1 MENLTGN
8 TAGNIPAEAGQNPA
22 SAGYARGRQ
31 DFTCPSCGKNTVEF
45 MGKPDTE
52 RARLGVCPACGFH
65 QRLEPRERIALLA
78 DGGSFVEFDP
88 ALESV
93 DPIGMPGY
101 PEKLAE
107 AREKTGEREA
117 VVTGKC
123 AIEGRVAIVAVMSFK
138 FIGGSMGSVVGEKI
152 SRAMLRG
159 AEERLPVIVFTASGG
174 ARMQEGVFSLM
185 QMAKTSAAAADLE
198 EAGQPLFIVLCDPT
212 TGGVTASFAMLG
224 NVTLAEPRA
233 LVGFAGARVIENTI
247 KQKIPED
254 LQKAETQLRDG
265 FVDAIVSRDAH
276 RKVLSYLIDAHRK
289 GGASIASSVTSVNAT
304 GVSGVAQT
312 NSANR
317 ASGATVADADLE
329 AIAHPG
335 VPVWDRI
342 SMARR
347 RDRPG
352 TPDYIKLLFDEFIE
366 LSGDHVCG
374 EDASICGG
382 IAKFGDRYVTV
393 IGPRKGKNTEDT
405 IRFNFGMPNPEG
417 YRKALRLAR
426 EAELFGRP
434 VITFIDTAGAFP
446 GISAEQHGIG
456 EAIARN
462 LKEFSRLEVPV
473 LCFVIGEGGSGGAL
487 ALGVADRVYMLENA
501 YYTVITPEGFA
512 SILMRNTVAVHESVE
527 LMKIMSEDLKEYG
540 LVDGVIPEPEGGA
553 QADPGFVASR
563 IRALLDR
570 DLACLEELDPAT
582 LVAGRKA
589 KFRAMG
595 AFKE

>member
-1 MENLTGN
+1 METQPVYGAGIGSAPAQGATG
-8 TAGNIPAEAGQNPA
+8 
-22 SAGYARGRQ
+22 RR
-31 DFTCPSCGKNTVEF
+31 DFTCPSCGKASVDFANESDAECV
-45 MGKPDTE
+45 
-52 RARLGVCPACGFH
+52 RHGVCPACGFH
-65 QRLEPRERIALLA
+65 QRLEPRERIALVA
-78 DGGSFVEFDP
+78 DAGSFVEFD
-88 ALESV
+88 ATLESV

-107 AREKTGEREA
+107 ARAKTGEREA
-117 VVTGKC
+117 VVSGKC
-123 AIEGRVAIVAVMSFK
+123 AIEGRPAVVAAMSFK
-138 FIGGSMGSVVGEKI
+138 FIGGSMGSAVGEKI

-159 AEERLPVIVFTASGG
+159 AAERLPVIVYTASGG
-174 ARMQEGVFSLM
+174 ARMQEGVYSLM

-247 KQKIPED
+247 RQKIPED
-254 LQKAETQLRDG
+254 LQRAETQLKDG
-265 FVDAIVSRDAH
+265 FVDAIVSRVEH
-276 RKVLSYLIDAHRK
+276 RKVLSYLIDAHRSGASLTAGDS
-289 GGASIASSVTSVNAT
+289 GGA
-304 GVSGVAQT
+304 Q
-312 NSANR
+312 ANR
-317 ASGATVADADLE
+317 PNRAGGAAVADADLE

-382 IAKFGDRYVTV
+382 IAKFGNRYVTV

-434 VITFIDTAGAFP
+434 VVTFIDTAGAFP
-446 GISAEQHGIG
+446 GITAEQRGIG

-462 LKEFSRLEVPV
+462 LKEFSRLGVPV

-512 SILMRNTVAVHESVE
+512 SILMHNTEGVHESVE
-527 LMKIMSEDLKEYG
+527 LMKIMSEDLKAHG

-553 QADPGFVASR
+553 HVDPGFVASR
-563 IRALLDR
+563 IRAILERDFALL
-570 DLACLEELDPAT
+570 ETLDPAT
-582 LVAGRKA
+582 LVAERKA
-589 KFRAMG
+589 KYRAMG

>member
-1 MENLTGN
+1 METQSVQG
-8 TAGNIPAEAGQNPA
+8 
-22 SAGYARGRQ
+22 
-31 DFTCPSCGKNTVEF
+31 DFICPSCGKTYSAFADESE
-45 MGKPDTE
+45 KE
-52 RARLGVCPACGFH
+52 SIRLGVCPSCGFH
-65 QRLEPRERIALLA
+65 RRLEPRERIALLA
-78 DGGSFVEFDP
+78 DKGSFVEFD
-88 ALESV
+88 ATLESV
-93 DPIGMPGY
+93 DPIAMPGY
-101 PEKLAE
+101 PAKLAE
-107 AREKTGEREA
+107 AKAKTGEREA
-117 VVTGKC
+117 VVSGRLS
-123 AIEGRVAIVAVMSFK
+123 IEGRPAIVAAMSFS

-185 QMAKTSAAAADLE
+185 QMAKTSAAATDLE
-198 EAGQPLFIVLCDPT
+198 EAGQPLIIVLCDPT

-254 LQKAETQLRDG
+254 LQRAETQLKDG
-265 FVDAIVSRDAH
+265 FVDAIVPRTSH
-276 RKVLSYLIDAHRK
+276 RKVLSYLIDAHR
-289 GGASIASSVTSVNAT
+289 ASGRADGNAPASVTSGASVTAAGSSAASVT
-304 GVSGVAQT
+304 SG
-312 NSANR
+312 
-317 ASGATVADADLE
+317 LE
-329 AIAHPG
+329 GIAHPG

-352 TPDYIKLLFDEFIE
+352 TPDYIKLLFEDFIE

-382 IAKFGDRYVTV
+382 IAKFGGRYVTV
-393 IGPRKGKNTEDT
+393 IGPRKGKNTEET

-434 VITFIDTAGAFP
+434 VVTFIDTAGAFP
-446 GISAEQHGIG
+446 GITAEERGIG

-462 LKEFSRLEVPV
+462 LKEFSRLKVPV
-473 LCFVIGEGGSGGAL
+473 ICFVIGEGGSGGAL
-487 ALGVADRVYMLENA
+487 ALGVADRVYILENA

-512 SILMRNTVAVHESVE
+512 SILMHNTEGIRESVE
-527 LMKIMSEDLKEYG
+527 LMKIMSEDLKANG
-540 LVDGVIPEPEGGA
+540 LVDGVIPEPKGGA
-553 QADPGFVASR
+553 QEDPDFVVSR
-563 IRALLDR
+563 IRAVLER
-570 DLACLEELDPAT
+570 DLAGLGALNPGT
-582 LVAGRKA
+582 LVAARKA

-595 AFKE
+595 IFKE

>member
-1 MENLTGN
+1 METQSVQG
-8 TAGNIPAEAGQNPA
+8 
-22 SAGYARGRQ
+22 
-31 DFTCPSCGKNTVEF
+31 DFVCPSCGKTCGVFADESE
-45 MGKPDTE
+45 KE
-52 RARLGVCPACGFH
+52 SIRLGVCPSCGFH
-65 QRLEPRERIALLA
+65 RRLEPRERIALLA
-78 DGGSFVEFDP
+78 DEGSFVELD
-88 ALESV
+88 ATLESV
-93 DPIGMPGY
+93 DPIAMPGY
-101 PEKLAE
+101 PAKLAE
-107 AREKTGEREA
+107 ARAKTGEREA
-117 VVTGKC
+117 VVSGRLS
-123 AIEGRVAIVAVMSFK
+123 IEGRAAIVAAMSFS

-152 SRAMLRG
+152 ARAMLRG

-185 QMAKTSAAAADLE
+185 QMAKTSAAATDLE
-198 EAGQPLFIVLCDPT
+198 EAGQPLIIVLCDPT

-254 LQKAETQLRDG
+254 LQRAETQLKDG
-265 FVDAIVSRDAH
+265 FVDAIVPRTSQ
-276 RKVLSYLIDAHRK
+276 RKVLSYLIDAHRAGDSVK
-289 GGASIASSVTSVNAT
+289 SGERVSANMTGSAPVSGTSGANAT
-304 GVSGVAQT
+304 STANA
-312 NSANR
+312 NSA
-317 ASGATVADADLE
+317 GAIRDAGLE
-329 AIAHPG
+329 GIAHPG

-342 SMARR
+342 TMARR

-352 TPDYIKLLFDEFIE
+352 TPDYIKLLFEEFIE

-393 IGPRKGKNTEDT
+393 IGPRKGKNTEET

-434 VITFIDTAGAFP
+434 VVTFIDTAGAFP
-446 GISAEQHGIG
+446 GITAEERGIG

-462 LKEFSRLEVPV
+462 LKEFARLKVPV
-473 LCFVIGEGGSGGAL
+473 ICFVIGEGGSGGAL
-487 ALGVADRVYMLENA
+487 ALGVADRVYILEHA

-512 SILMRNTVAVHESVE
+512 SILMHNTEGIRESVE
-527 LMKIMSEDLKEYG
+527 LMKIMSEDLKANG
-540 LVDGVIPEPEGGA
+540 LVDGVIPESAGGA
-553 QADPGFVASR
+553 QEDPGFVAER
-563 IRALLDR
+563 LRAVLER
-570 DLACLEELDPAT
+570 DLAGLGALDPGT
-582 LVAGRKA
+582 LVAARKA